1 MVVTLV
7 NYISLDVVTREVE
20 AQGRTAKV
28 GAKVLTR
35 RVVVIVLV
43 LVLVLGVVRGGRRPV
58 GRAGRVTRPSHS
70 AAKIRICNTQQP
82 LPTSHPFSCRCPTN
96 DCSLRLARSEPPS
109 PLRHSTAEGQTR
121 DGYAGRN
128 RVGQWCLRSLFSL
141 LDGISTLVTRLNL
154 VVVYLSF
161 CLRTLFLPSRSR
173 REFVNPRR
181 NGEGGGMQCGERELW
196 GGGWL

>member
-1 MVVTLV
+1 MTVV

-96 DCSLRLARSEPPS
+96 DCSHRHPRSEPPFALS
-109 PLRHSTAEGQTR
+109 AHSTGGGTNEGR
-121 DGYAGRN
+121 
-128 RVGQWCLRSLFSL
+128 LRGTEQSRTMVPSLSIQPPRRHFNACYPSESRRCVL
-141 LDGISTLVTRLNL
+141 IVLPEDT
-154 VVVYLSF
+154 
-161 CLRTLFLPSRSR
+161 LPSLAISSR
-173 REFVNPRR
+173 IR
-181 NGEGGGMQCGERELW
+181 
-196 GGGWL
+196 